1 MNMCVIP
8 QLGTDRHDPLERR
21 IYLHPG
27 SLWAEAE
34 AAVITTVVGSCVS
47 VCLWDPIAAIGGIN
61 HFVLPRGGAVRSA
74 HYGGHAMPMLLE
86 RLVAVGAGRERL
98 VSCVF
103 GGASIFPVPG
113 RGPQLGNRNV
123 AEALEFLERT
133 GIPVLRSDVCGS
145 QGRKLTFRTSDG
157 TTLVRKM

>member
-8 QLGTDRHDPLERR
+8 PLAGDRRDPLERR
-21 IYLHPG
+21 LYLHPG

-34 AAVITTVVGSCVS
+34 AAVITTVLGSCVS
-47 VCLWDPIAAIGGIN
+47 VCLWDPVTAIGGIN
-61 HFVLPRGGAVRSA
+61 HFVLPRGGAVRSP

-86 RLVAVGAGRERL
+86 RLVAVGAKRERL
-98 VSCVF
+98 VSSVF

-113 RGPQLGNRNV
+113 QGPQLGNRNV
-123 AEALEFLERT
+123 AEALEFLERE
-133 GIPVLRSDVCGS
+133 GVAVLRSDVCGN
-145 QGRKLTFRTSDG
+145 QGRKITFRTSDG